1 MKPTFC
7 NFRQHSAEWFAAR
20 LGKPTAS
27 RFDDLITPEG
37 KPRKGQTPASY
48 RNQLV
53 VERLTRNPYGTML
66 THAMQRGTELEPR
79 ARAWYELERDTKVVQ
94 VGWCYDEDAG
104 GTLGRWGCSPDGL
117 VGEDGLIE
125 IKCPSLAAVM
135 DALLTGEA
143 PRDHAAQVQGQLW
156 GTGRAWCDLLIYA
169 PEAEIAPQVFRVER
183 DDEFIGALS
192 EIVPE
197 FADSVDAAET
207 LAIDRGCRR
216 GLDVDLSRAAAP
228 DPTEN
233 WGKDGVV
240 IPI

>member
-125 IKCPSLAAVM
+125 IKCPNTATHIDSLLGSKIDEKYVVQMQWQMACRPERKWNDWVSYDPRMPEKMRLFVKRILRDPARIAELEGLVI
-135 DALLTGEA
+135 DFLAELDQKLSALKKLVG
-143 PRDHAAQVQGQLW
+143 
-156 GTGRAWCDLLIYA
+156 
-169 PEAEIAPQVFRVER
+169 
-183 DDEFIGALS
+183 
-192 EIVPE
+192 
-197 FADSVDAAET
+197 
-207 LAIDRGCRR
+207 
-216 GLDVDLSRAAAP
+216 
-228 DPTEN
+228 
-233 WGKDGVV
+233 
-240 IPI
+240 